1 MKIFLGAN
9 LVPENLETGEYKI
22 DGTAEIDELEPAY
35 IVAYAEDTYGWTLNG
50 IYSGIQYFAFKNG
63 ELLRAWLINIKLASK
78 DNYILNI
85 FTVPKLALSG
95 FDLDSHTEIDN
106 DITSPAKEVTLVST
120 PSQIDGYTV
129 VNQKLRT
136 YPYMYVRL

>member
-1 MKIFLGAN
+1 MQKIL
-9 LVPENLETGEYKI
+9 I
-22 DGTAEIDELEPAY
+22 
-35 IVAYAEDTYGWTLNG
+35 GWTLNG

-106 DITSPAKEVTLVST
+106 DITSPAKVVTLVST
-120 PSQIDGYTV
+120 PSQLDGYTP